1 MKKTILLWMATAFL
15 AVAGNAQGTFAVGED
30 FPVGTAADGYVVSS
44 VANCTLTLG
53 VDHGWKTGKTSFG
66 DYSYYVVGT
75 QNPKDGGFNDE
86 GASAGGGY
94 SEVSGNLPNAGTYFV
109 FKPASD
115 GTISAALKVG
125 GNKSLFVVDG
135 DGTNVTATAKVTNAE
150 EDYAA
155 YTDGSFR
162 STTGGNSTLLFPVE
176 GGKTYYVFCTG
187 SKLSFF
193 GFTYEAADS
202 SSDSAPDA
210 RWTFD
215 DATNLLKADKGDLA
229 MLPIKMG
236 NKTVEVVENIE
247 AVGITAIAGKNAS
260 DGAAFVPKDAGFKV
274 ERTKGTTSKDYT
286 ILMDVKVDDANSYNS
301 LYQTN
306 VNNTNDGDMFFH
318 DHKIGI
324 NLNGLGYHGEIK
336 DNTWYRIAILNR
348 DGDFCVYVDGELVS
362 HCGSLGCW
370 ELDPWGFYLFC
381 DESGETVDTYVSEIN
396 FWERGLSEEEVA
408 ALSKEEESDV
418 FSMIAGKEDLVAGG
432 KYLLAY
438 PLGDGKYCFYSG
450 IPEGKSF
457 GASTAEAV
465 VTDYQVVAPEGA
477 VVLTLE
483 GEDGA
488 WKFKEGD
495 MYFYWQS
502 GNSLSLD
509 ATGARWNIIFMD
521 NAAIITDI
529 DAEEVRELQ
538 YNVTSPRF
546 ACYKGTQK
554 APFLFKAGEVTTTPG
569 EVVVPEYEGLEE
581 LCKVTPTEK
590 GSDVIVTLTD
600 EEITDLYVTSQ
611 GYRNGI
617 YLNVGDRQIEIYCYD
632 VPEEWEVGG
641 KVSGTIQ
648 GLWKDFN
655 GTWEVCP
662 ANWDALTYTAPD
674 KVKVELPFD
683 WIAMPD
689 KDDATKPN
697 TSIMNVGD
705 EYIKSN
711 FWYPTTYYG
720 EAHDDGI
727 FRMQTPLLQ
736 FDKPVKSVVLTVTAT
751 VKNLM
756 NTTNDGPYFGLQE
769 MYVLDGAGKE
779 ITLTEANLSCNSMYP
794 YPSSSL
800 GGLVDHKLHYNT
812 DYTSQFLTNGQSQ
825 VNRGNHWIRIDFDEP
840 VTEAKF
846 IFEAYYNDWWLEN
859 MIFTRMTISEYEE
872 TIEYASLE
880 ELCNVTPTEKGK
892 EVIVTLTEEEI
903 KEIDVTSE
911 GNRNGIILNAGGREV
926 EISCK
931 DIPVPADWK
940 VGGTV
945 SGTITAV
952 WKDINGTWTI
962 CPNGWNNLVYIYT
975 DETKETFDWI
985 SMPDKDDP
993 TKPNTSIQTV
1003 NDEYIRANFLT
1014 PTTYYGEE
1022 KPTDGGSDGYFRMQ
1036 SPLYTFS
1043 KPVKSVVLTVTA
1055 TVNNKMNATNDGP
1068 FFGLQ
1073 EMYVLDGTGKEIQL
1087 TEANLSCNSMY
1098 PYPASSLAGLVDHRL
1113 AYNTDNTAQFLTNGQ
1128 SQANRGNHWIRI
1140 DFDKPVT
1147 EAQFVFEAYFNDW
1160 WLQNMIFTRMSISA
1174 EHSEEEPAVSGD
1186 EIGDGF
1192 TGYFLNVATNTYM
1205 TKGNNYGTTLS
1216 RGEKDM
1222 PVTLDLRKDNGMYK
1236 LFTNF
1241 YPDKCIG
1248 WDNGSGFYVDITKQ
1262 ATTYYVIS
1270 PVDKGNGQLIYTI
1283 YAKSIGEKGAT
1294 LEGYLAA
1301 KEENTIVTSQETL
1314 NEYCYWQFEFKDAK
1328 ALVEAAIAKGENGTP
1343 YVLQTTDANAPYYLW
1358 TNAQEPS
1365 EGPIRNIIDGNYQSF
1380 FHSMWSTD
1388 IEGPHYLFIDMGEG
1402 NNLTDFAIS
1411 YRRRTQNNN
1420 NRPTEIIFSGSNDGT
1435 TYTDFATLTQEA
1447 DGLPTDANVN
1457 SYVSKALST
1466 GGTAYRYL
1474 RIYPSKNNSNSKF
1487 FTFGEF
1493 ALLAPTPQ
1501 SEDVA
1506 AAIAAAKEVLANEAA
1521 TKEDCLNAVEA
1532 IEKAVY
1538 KATATLKAGTYFMR
1552 NKNNGKYIN
1561 GGLNWGTRAA
1571 FIDNF
1576 GIDFNVSVNN
1586 GVYTLGTF
1594 TNHSLRDSDGYTDQA
1609 GTWSIEPT
1617 DEYNTYTVKGSAGY
1631 LGDDGSNTVAVNLAD
1646 GTTDAA
1652 KWIFLTKEQMFEEA
1666 LKDVSAEHP
1675 ADLSFLIQG
1684 RNFSRSDVGDYRHNA
1699 WVPTGILGFGGLSG
1713 QNDTTWPNSFS
1724 AEIWNKQA
1732 VSVSQTITGLPDGY
1746 YQLKVFGY
1754 YRMGSPADHANH
1766 MVAGDLK
1773 KNAYFAL
1780 NDTKAYVPFVSDEAK
1795 EAAEDG
1801 WPTAYTAEGGTVMMY
1816 GPDQLSHAVVAFA
1829 KGGYQNTITTHVA
1842 GGKITITAGKE
1853 DFVPYDWFVMDEF
1866 QLFYLGNTPT
1876 TQAPESGV
1884 YYLYNPKTGK
1894 FLTRGNNWGTRAM
1907 LNDYAVPVKVESENG
1922 QITLRDYAYQNDII
1936 GWASDTPN
1944 YIYCDKRENGTYITT
1959 PVEGGYILKNI
1970 AKDGYVQL
1978 DENNNLIIEGEAS
1991 TSVVFD
1997 FWTVSEYEAFVTAR
2011 EQAATFAAAKA
2022 AGMADTYS
2030 DMLDSLKTW
2039 STIDCTEAVKSHTLI
2054 NGTDGWTWDQSER
2067 NGSTASNG
2075 NATERWQTTGRF
2087 WQTVTGL
2094 EPGFYA
2100 VTIEAYQ
2107 RPYHYGD
2114 GCYDVAA
2121 QGYNMVTTSFEAN
2134 GNKVRIVDW
2143 AATTK
2148 DRYPDNMGDG
2158 KRYLDEGNAHNVVY
2172 GYVGE
2177 DGNLT
2182 IALYWPAYYPN
2193 CWSLFENVTL
2203 KRYVQDPFAV
2213 LRAAIA
2219 NAATVDTEAPQNGN
2233 VAAELR
2239 LALEEANAILDV
2251 DVAASNASAERVNA
2265 AVAAAKQSIEDYAK
2279 LAADLALYGPTYVEG
2294 ASGAADFLA
2303 VYEKAKANYD
2313 NRVATAADDEEL
2325 VAAFNAYLAANEINF
2340 ENGDMNDGL
2349 NGWDTYAQQNAWGH
2363 DHWQT
2368 QGASYTNGDVS
2379 ISNFIECWGANTAF
2393 GTAYAQR
2400 KLEGLPAGK
2409 YVLTADIIATCQGKA
2424 NNKGDVTNSYLF
2436 LNDDV
2441 TFVATNNGAP
2451 EHFMVISDVTADTIL
2466 LGYKAVESTVD
2477 WVSFD
2482 NVHLYTF
2489 NPDFA
2494 LAEKLAEAKALLEEN
2509 PDVNG
2514 EAKAHLV
2521 AEVNAANN
2529 VEGLAEAI
2537 AFFKSAIDVY
2547 NSFAALERQYDKVAL
2562 LADANKAALA
2572 ALTSA
2577 TLPLEDIYT
2586 AYEVY
2591 KQAVY
2596 DYNMST
2602 VSVDNPVDQT
2612 ELYIINPSFETGDLT
2627 GWTISNTAGDQ
2638 GVYPNT
2644 NGTYTMQ
2651 PIDGMYMFNSWNGD
2665 DTSYTLAQ
2673 TISLPKGFYKLTALV
2688 VSHDGHD
2695 VTMYAGENT
2704 VTTTCYG
2711 GAGKAYPAELY
2722 FQHEGGDIAIGIL
2735 GGWFYKVDNFH
2746 LYYMGVRPK
2755 TVGYFTLA
2763 GKEMAEGAS
2772 DPIYAMLAAD
2782 PKIKVVY
2789 NEVAADA
2796 TPDLSDYDAVVV
2808 QESFGGANKIVTSGA
2823 LSIYE
2828 TKVPML
2834 FNKTYALGA
2843 GRGMTNGTRADAQ
2856 KVTTIDVVEPIS
2868 GLFNGID
2875 GTTIPLYYGLAT
2887 DLGEEGMKGLSY
2899 VYGVDDVP
2907 EKSLGAVPT
2916 GITDASIAFSDFHA
2930 GDKLD
2935 GKLFNARVI
2944 TFGMNYGSLCREGGK
2959 YLSDEA
2965 YTMWRNAV
2973 YMLLGMYVP
2982 REKVD
2987 MDINDE
2993 FEVAGVSLDQ
3003 TNLTVG
3009 QDETITLTATVTPE
3023 TAANKGLVWT
3033 SSNEDVATVVDG
3045 VVTTNET
3052 GEADITVTTVDGG
3065 YKATCHITVVLSRF
3079 HTYDFRHWTDEQK
3092 EALSTAVKNKE
3103 WTSLSGYFKTGSAL
3117 KDEPLLAGTLDLA
3130 EGLLWTVGSG
3140 NLRVYTS
3147 DVFEDNYIYFNAA
3160 STVTLATENVVVYNL
3175 NGEEF
3180 EAVPVNGVVTLEFAK
3195 KDQLYWIQITDV
3207 NGIEEIELDRD
3218 MDGTIYNV
3226 AGQRVEEPVKGNIYI
3241 VNGRKVIVK

>member
-30 FPVGTAADGYVVSS
+30 FPVGTAGDGYVVSS

-75 QNPKDGGFNDE
+75 QNPKDGGFNEE

-94 SEVSGNLPNAGTYFV
+94 SEVSGNLPNAGTYYV

-155 YTDGSFR
+155 HTDGSFR
-162 STTGGNSTLLFPVE
+162 SATGGNSTLLFPVE

-215 DATNLLKADKGDLA
+215 DASNLLKADKGDLT

-236 NKTVEVVENIE
+236 TKTVEVVDNIE

-274 ERTKGTTSKDYT
+274 ERTKGTTSQDYT
-286 ILMDVKVDDANSYNS
+286 ILMDVKVDDANAYNA

-318 DHKIGI
+318 DHMIGI

-396 FWERGLSEEEVA
+396 FWERGLSDEEVA

-450 IPEGKSF
+450 IAEGKTF

-521 NAAIITDI
+521 NAAVITDI

-569 EVVVPEYEGLEE
+569 EVVVPEYESLGE

-600 EEITDLYVTSQ
+600 EEIADIYVTSQ

-617 YLNVGDRQIEIYCYD
+617 YLNVGDRQIEIFCYD

-648 GLWKDFN
+648 GVWKDYK

-662 ANWDALTYTAPD
+662 ANWDALTYTAP
-674 KVKVELPFD
+674 
-683 WIAMPD
+683 A
-689 KDDATKPN
+689 
-697 TSIMNVGD
+697 
-705 EYIKSN
+705 
-711 FWYPTTYYG
+711 
-720 EAHDDGI
+720 
-727 FRMQTPLLQ
+727 
-736 FDKPVKSVVLTVTAT
+736 
-751 VKNLM
+751 
-756 NTTNDGPYFGLQE
+756 
-769 MYVLDGAGKE
+769 
-779 ITLTEANLSCNSMYP
+779 
-794 YPSSSL
+794 PS
-800 GGLVDHKLHYNT
+800 
-812 DYTSQFLTNGQSQ
+812 F
-825 VNRGNHWIRIDFDEP
+825 
-840 VTEAKF
+840 
-846 IFEAYYNDWWLEN
+846 
-859 MIFTRMTISEYEE
+859 
-872 TIEYASLE
+872 
-880 ELCNVTPTEKGK
+880 
-892 EVIVTLTEEEI
+892 
-903 KEIDVTSE
+903 
-911 GNRNGIILNAGGREV
+911 
-926 EISCK
+926 
-931 DIPVPADWK
+931 
-940 VGGTV
+940 
-945 SGTITAV
+945 
-952 WKDINGTWTI
+952 
-962 CPNGWNNLVYIYT
+962 
-975 DETKETFDWI
+975 
-985 SMPDKDDP
+985 
-993 TKPNTSIQTV
+993 
-1003 NDEYIRANFLT
+1003 
-1014 PTTYYGEE
+1014 
-1022 KPTDGGSDGYFRMQ
+1022 
-1036 SPLYTFS
+1036 
-1043 KPVKSVVLTVTA
+1043 
-1055 TVNNKMNATNDGP
+1055 
-1068 FFGLQ
+1068 
-1073 EMYVLDGTGKEIQL
+1073 
-1087 TEANLSCNSMY
+1087 
-1098 PYPASSLAGLVDHRL
+1098 
-1113 AYNTDNTAQFLTNGQ
+1113 
-1128 SQANRGNHWIRI
+1128 
-1140 DFDKPVT
+1140 
-1147 EAQFVFEAYFNDW
+1147 
-1160 WLQNMIFTRMSISA
+1160 
-1174 EHSEEEPAVSGD
+1174 SGD

-1538 KATATLKAGTYFMR
+1538 KATATLKAGTYFMK
-1552 NKNNGKYIN
+1552 NKSNGKYIT

-1594 TNHSLRDSDGYTDQA
+1594 TNHSLRDTDGFTDQA

-1631 LGDDGSNTVAVNLAD
+1631 LGDDGSNAVAVNLAD

-1652 KWIFLTKEQMFEEA
+1652 KWIFLTKEQMLEEA
-1666 LKDVSAEHP
+1666 LKDASAEHP

-1684 RNFSRSDVGDYRHNA
+1684 RNFSRSDVGDFRHNA
-1699 WVPTGILGFGGLSG
+1699 WVPTGILGFGGLAG
-1713 QNDTTWPNSFS
+1713 KDDTTWPNSFS
-1724 AEIWNKQA
+1724 AEIWNKEA

-1801 WPTAYTAEGGTVMMY
+1801 WPTAYTAADGTVMMY

-1876 TQAPESGV
+1876 AQAPESGV

-2239 LALEEANAILDV
+2239 MALEEANAILDV
-2251 DVAASNASAERVNA
+2251 DVTASNASAERVNA

-2303 VYEKAKANYD
+2303 VFEKAKANYD

-2349 NGWDTYAQQNAWGH
+2349 NGWDTYAEKNAWGH
-2363 DHWQT
+2363 NHWQT
-2368 QGASYTNGDVS
+2368 QGASYTNGNVS

-2436 LNDDV
+2436 LNDDQV
-2441 TFVATNNGAP
+2441 FVATNNGAP

-2562 LADANKAALA
+2562 LADANKAALT
-2572 ALTSA
+2572 ALGSA
-2577 TLPLEDIYT
+2577 TLPLDDIYA
-2586 AYEVY
+2586 AYEAY

-2596 DYNMST
+2596 DYNMLT

-2808 QESFGGANKIVTSGA
+2808 QESFGGKNAIVTTGA
-2823 LSIYE
+2823 LSIYNTE
-2828 TKVPML
+2828 VPML

-2843 GRGMTNGTRADAQ
+2843 DRGTATGSRADAQ
-2856 KVTTIDVVEPIS
+2856 NVTTIDVVEPIS

-2887 DLGEEGMKGLSY
+2887 DLGEEGTKGLSY
-2899 VYGVDDVP
+2899 VSGINEVP

-2916 GITDASIAFSDFHA
+2916 GVTNASLAFSDIHA
-2930 GDKLD
+2930 GDRLD
-2935 GKLFNARVI
+2935 GKTTQARVLI
-2944 TFGMNYGSLCREGGK
+2944 FGMNYGSLCREGGK

-3092 EALSTAVKNKE
+3092 DALATAVKNKE

-3117 KDEPLLAGTLDLA
+3117 KDEPLMAGTLNLA

>member
-1 MKKTILLWMATAFL
+1 MKKTILLWMAAAFV

-30 FPVGTAADGYVVSS
+30 FPTGTAADGYVVSS

-53 VDHGWKTGKTSFG
+53 EDHGWKLSKTSYG
-66 DYSYYVVGT
+66 EYSYFVVGT
-75 QNPKDGGFNDE
+75 QNPKDGGLNEE
-86 GASAGGGY
+86 GTSQGGNY
-94 SEVSGNLPNAGTYFV
+94 SETKGNLPNAGAYYV
-109 FKPASD
+109 FNPVND
-115 GTISAALKVG
+115 GTISCGLRVG
-125 GNKSLFVVDG
+125 ANKSLFVVDG
-135 DGTNVTATAKVTNAE
+135 DGQNVTATAAATNEAD
-150 EDYAA
+150 DYAA
-155 YTDGSFR
+155 NSDGSLR
-162 STTGGNSTLLFPVE
+162 SATAGNSTLTFPVE

-187 SKLSFF
+187 SKLSLY
-193 GFTYEAADS
+193 GFAYEAAG
-202 SSDSAPDA
+202 PE
-210 RWTFD
+210 TF
-215 DATNLLKADKGDLA
+215 K
-229 MLPIKMG
+229 
-236 NKTVEVVENIE
+236 
-247 AVGITAIAGKNAS
+247 
-260 DGAAFVPKDAGFKV
+260 
-274 ERTKGTTSKDYT
+274 
-286 ILMDVKVDDANSYNS
+286 
-301 LYQTN
+301 
-306 VNNTNDGDMFFH
+306 
-318 DHKIGI
+318 
-324 NLNGLGYHGEIK
+324 
-336 DNTWYRIAILNR
+336 
-348 DGDFCVYVDGELVS
+348 
-362 HCGSLGCW
+362 
-370 ELDPWGFYLFC
+370 
-381 DESGETVDTYVSEIN
+381 
-396 FWERGLSEEEVA
+396 
-408 ALSKEEESDV
+408 
-418 FSMIAGKEDLVAGG
+418 MIAGTADLVAGG

-438 PLGDGKYCFYSG
+438 PIPTGEYCFYSG
-450 IPEGKSF
+450 VEEGRAF
-457 GASTAEAV
+457 GSASASAE
-465 VTDYQVVAPEGA
+465 VTDYEVVAPEGA

-483 GEDGA
+483 GEEGA
-488 WKFKEGD
+488 WKFKDGD

-502 GNSLSLD
+502 GNALTLD
-509 ATGARWNIIFMD
+509 ATGATWTIGFYENG
-521 NAAIITDI
+521 AVITNV
-529 DAEEVRELQ
+529 ETPERVLQ

-546 ACYKGTQK
+546 ACYKATQK
-554 APFLFKAGEVTTTPG
+554 TPFLFKAGEVTTTPS
-569 EVVVPEYEGLEE
+569 EVVVPEYASLEE
-581 LCKVTPTEK
+581 LCQVTPTEK
-590 GSDVIVTLTD
+590 GSNVIVTLTD
-600 EEITDLYVTSQ
+600 EEITDLYITSQ

-617 YLNVGDRQIEIYCYD
+617 YLNAGDRQIEIYCYD

-662 ANWDALTYTAPD
+662 DSWDGLTYTAP
-674 KVKVELPFD
+674 
-683 WIAMPD
+683 A
-689 KDDATKPN
+689 
-697 TSIMNVGD
+697 
-705 EYIKSN
+705 
-711 FWYPTTYYG
+711 
-720 EAHDDGI
+720 
-727 FRMQTPLLQ
+727 
-736 FDKPVKSVVLTVTAT
+736 
-751 VKNLM
+751 
-756 NTTNDGPYFGLQE
+756 
-769 MYVLDGAGKE
+769 
-779 ITLTEANLSCNSMYP
+779 
-794 YPSSSL
+794 PS
-800 GGLVDHKLHYNT
+800 
-812 DYTSQFLTNGQSQ
+812 F
-825 VNRGNHWIRIDFDEP
+825 
-840 VTEAKF
+840 A
-846 IFEAYYNDWWLEN
+846 
-859 MIFTRMTISEYEE
+859 
-872 TIEYASLE
+872 
-880 ELCNVTPTEKGK
+880 
-892 EVIVTLTEEEI
+892 
-903 KEIDVTSE
+903 
-911 GNRNGIILNAGGREV
+911 
-926 EISCK
+926 
-931 DIPVPADWK
+931 
-940 VGGTV
+940 
-945 SGTITAV
+945 
-952 WKDINGTWTI
+952 
-962 CPNGWNNLVYIYT
+962 
-975 DETKETFDWI
+975 
-985 SMPDKDDP
+985 
-993 TKPNTSIQTV
+993 
-1003 NDEYIRANFLT
+1003 
-1014 PTTYYGEE
+1014 
-1022 KPTDGGSDGYFRMQ
+1022 
-1036 SPLYTFS
+1036 
-1043 KPVKSVVLTVTA
+1043 
-1055 TVNNKMNATNDGP
+1055 
-1068 FFGLQ
+1068 
-1073 EMYVLDGTGKEIQL
+1073 
-1087 TEANLSCNSMY
+1087 
-1098 PYPASSLAGLVDHRL
+1098 
-1113 AYNTDNTAQFLTNGQ
+1113 
-1128 SQANRGNHWIRI
+1128 
-1140 DFDKPVT
+1140 
-1147 EAQFVFEAYFNDW
+1147 
-1160 WLQNMIFTRMSISA
+1160 
-1174 EHSEEEPAVSGD
+1174 GD

-1205 TKGNNYGTTLS
+1205 TKGNAWGTQLS
-1216 RGEKDM
+1216 RGDKDM
-1222 PVTLDLRKDNGMYK
+1222 LVTLMKEPNGLYK
-1236 LFTNF
+1236 LVSDSA
-1241 YPDKCIG
+1241 PEKLIG
-1248 WDNGSGFYVDITKQ
+1248 WDRSDAGNFYVDITNQ
-1262 ATTYYVIS
+1262 ATTLYDIV
-1270 PVDKGNGQLIYTI
+1270 PVELGNGQLVYTLRAEAI
-1283 YAKSIGEKGAT
+1283 SSTATT
-1294 LEGYLAA
+1294 LEGYLFAT
-1301 KEENTIVTSQETL
+1301 EENTVVKTQEAVDE
-1314 NEYCYWQFEFKDAK
+1314 NCYWQFEFVDATKTLEK
-1328 ALVEAAIAKGENGTP
+1328 AISIAEGGTP
-1343 YVLQTTDANAPYYLW
+1343 YALQVTDEAAPYYVW
-1358 TNAQEPS
+1358 TNAQEPT
-1365 EGPIRNIIDGNYQSF
+1365 EGPIRNLIDDNYQSF
-1380 FHSMWSTD
+1380 FHTMWSTSID
-1388 IEGPHYLFIDMGEG
+1388 DPHYLFIDMGEG
-1402 NNLTDFAIS
+1402 NTLTDFAIS
-1411 YRRRTQNNN
+1411 YSRRTQNNN

-1447 DGLPTDANVN
+1447 DGLPVDASVN

-1474 RIYPSKNNSNSKF
+1474 RVYPSKTNNNTKF

-1493 ALLAPTPQ
+1493 RLLAPTPQ
-1501 SEDVA
+1501 TDDVA
-1506 AAIAAAKEVLANEAA
+1506 AAVAAAKEVLANEAA

-1552 NKNNGKYIN
+1552 NKSNGKYIT
-1561 GGLNWGTRAA
+1561 GGLWWGTRAV
-1571 FIDNF
+1571 FTENF
-1576 GIDFNVSVNN
+1576 GIDFNVSVDN

-1594 TNHSLRDSDGYTDQA
+1594 TNHSLRDTDGYTDQA
-1609 GTWSIEPT
+1609 GSWTIEPT
-1617 DEYNTYTVKGSAGY
+1617 DEYNTYTIKGSAGY
-1631 LGDDGSNTVAVNLAD
+1631 LGDGGTNDVAVNLSD

-1652 KWIFLTKEQMFEEA
+1652 KWVILTKDQMLEEA
-1666 LKDVSAEHP
+1666 LKEATPEKP

-1684 RNFSRSDVGDYRHNA
+1684 RNFNRGDVGDFRQNA
-1699 WVPTGILGFGGLSG
+1699 WVPTGVLGYGG
-1713 QNDTTWPNSFS
+1713 DTGGGNGTWVNAIA
-1724 AEIWNKQA
+1724 AEIWNKGA
-1732 VSVSQTITGLPDGY
+1732 VSVSQTITGVPDGY
-1746 YQLKVFGY
+1746 YQLKAFGY

-1773 KNAYFAL
+1773 QNAYFAL
-1780 NDTKAYVPFVSDEAK
+1780 NDTKQYVPLVSAEAK
-1795 EAAEDG
+1795 EAGEDG
-1801 WPTAYTAEGGTVMMY
+1801 WPTAYKAEDGTVMMY
-1816 GPDQLSHAVVAFA
+1816 GPDQLSHAVAAFT
-1829 KGGYQNTITTHVA
+1829 KGGYKNTITAHVA
-1842 GGKITITAGKE
+1842 GGKLTITAGKD

-1866 QLFYLGNTPT
+1866 QLLYLGNTPT

-1907 LNDYAVPVKVESENG
+1907 LNDYAVPVKVDSENG
-1922 QITLRDYAYQNDII
+1922 QITLRDYSHQNDII
-1936 GWASDTPN
+1936 GWADDTPN
-1944 YIYCDKRENGTYITT
+1944 YIYCDKTRNGDYITT

-1970 AKDGYVQL
+1970 AKDGFVQL
-1978 DENNNLIIEGEAS
+1978 DENNNLVIEGEAS

-1997 FWTVSEYEAFVTAR
+1997 FWTVGEYETFVTAR
-2011 EQAATFAAAKA
+2011 EQAATLAAAKA
-2022 AGMADTYS
+2022 AGMADTWEG
-2030 DMLDSLKTW
+2030 LQDSLKTW

-2054 NGTDGWTWDQSER
+2054 NGTDGWTWDGTER
-2067 NGSTASNG
+2067 QGSTASNQFG
-2075 NATERWQTTGRF
+2075 TERWQATGRF

-2148 DRYPDNMGDG
+2148 DHFPDSMGDG
-2158 KRYLDEGNAHNVVY
+2158 KGWLDAGNAHNVVY

-2177 DGNLT
+2177 DGELT
-2182 IALYWPAYYPN
+2182 IALYWPAFYGN

-2239 LALEEANAILDV
+2239 LALEEANEILDV
-2251 DVAASNASAERVNA
+2251 NVSASNASAERVNA
-2265 AVAAAKQSIEDYAK
+2265 AIAAAKQSIEDYAK

-2294 ASGAADFLA
+2294 ASGAAEFKSVFD
-2303 VYEKAKANYD
+2303 KAKANYD

-2325 VAAFNAYLAANEINF
+2325 VAAFDVYLAANEINF

-2349 NGWDTYAQQNAWGH
+2349 NGWDTYAESNAWGH
-2363 DHWQT
+2363 NHWQT
-2368 QGASYTNGDVS
+2368 QGATYTNGSVT
-2379 ISNFIECWGANTAF
+2379 ISNFIECWGNNTAF

-2409 YVLTADIIATCQGKA
+2409 YVLTADIIATCQGKS

-2482 NVHLYTF
+2482 NVHVYTF

-2562 LADANKAALA
+2562 LADANKAALT
-2572 ALTSA
+2572 ALGSA
-2577 TLPLEDIYT
+2577 TLPLDDIYA
-2586 AYEVY
+2586 AYEAY

-2596 DYNMST
+2596 DYNMLT

-2808 QESFGGANKIVTSGA
+2808 QESFGGKNAIVTTGA
-2823 LSIYE
+2823 LSIYN

-2843 GRGMTNGTRADAQ
+2843 DRGTATGSRADAQ
-2856 KVTTIDVVEPIS
+2856 NVTTIDVVEPIS
-2868 GLFNGID
+2868 GFFNGID

-2887 DLGEEGMKGLSY
+2887 DLGEEGTKGLSY
-2899 VYGVDDVP
+2899 VSGINEVP

-2916 GITDASIAFSDFHA
+2916 GVTNASLAFSDIHA
-2930 GDKLD
+2930 GDRLD
-2935 GKLFNARVI
+2935 GKTTQARVI
-2944 TFGMNYGSLCREGGK
+2944 IFGMNYGSLCREGGK

-3117 KDEPLLAGTLDLA
+3117 KDEPLMAGTLNLA

-3241 VNGRKVIVK
+3241 VNGRKVIIK